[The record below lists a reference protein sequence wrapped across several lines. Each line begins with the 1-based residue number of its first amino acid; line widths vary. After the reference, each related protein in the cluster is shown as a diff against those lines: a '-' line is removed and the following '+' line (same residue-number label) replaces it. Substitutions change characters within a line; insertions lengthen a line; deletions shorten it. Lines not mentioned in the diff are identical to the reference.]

1 MEKQKINCDVHD
13 CKHCDCDCDECTLK
27 KIKVCNC
34 NDSKNKQS
42 TMCNSY
48 EWQKKLGKPNFFMYI
63 NWYYM
68 L

>member
-1 MEKQKINCDVHD
+1 MNIFINNYQNIKGDKDMEKQKIN
-13 CKHCDCDCDECTLK
+13 CDECTLK

-48 EWQKKLGKPNFFMYI
+48 ECKKN
-63 NWYYM
+63 
-68 L
+68 